1 MTPPGSD
8 RRDPRP
14 SLVAEPPVGGA
25 TETVTSPDPMERFAG
40 ARGWA
45 LFLDIDGTL
54 LDLAPHPERVVVP
67 ADLPGR
73 LRRLSRALDGALALV
88 SGRPLAGID
97 RLFPRELDA
106 VGTHGAEWRL
116 NDRTEVLALPGVVR
130 VGDRGS
136 DREGD
141 NVADKGGDRDCDRGA
156 AGGASGEVARGRGP
170 VGWPGAPSAGDPG
183 GADPR
188 GSAPAWLT
196 RGGPAAGPLARL
208 ERLPG
213 VWLEAKPRGLA
224 IHYRQAP
231 EQAEAT
237 RDLARALL
245 VALGPAYRLQAGKEV
260 LEILPAQASKGAG
273 IRRLMALPPY
283 RGRTPVFAGDD
294 LTDEDGFAAVNA
306 LGGLSIRVGTG
317 DGTQARYR
325 LATPAALRD
334 WLGRLEFHLAPAAE
348 PFSLFDYPKSRS
360 LP

>member
-1 MTPPGSD
+1 M
-8 RRDPRP
+8 
-14 SLVAEPPVGGA
+14 
-25 TETVTSPDPMERFAG
+25 TVTSPDPMERFTG

-67 ADLPGR
+67 ADLPER
-73 LRRLSRALDGALALV
+73 LRRLSWALGGALALV

-97 RLFPRELDA
+97 RLFPLELDA

-116 NDRTEVLALPGVVR
+116 NGRTEVLALPGVAR
-130 VGDRGS
+130 V
-136 DREGD
+136 
-141 NVADKGGDRDCDRGA
+141 VDRGA
-156 AGGASGEVARGRGP
+156 VGGASGEVARARGS

-183 GADPR
+183 GADPP
-188 GSAPAWLT
+188 GPALAWLP

-231 EQAEAT
+231 EWAEAT
-237 RDLARALL
+237 HHLARALL

-306 LGGLSIRVGTG
+306 LGGISIRVGRG
-317 DGTQARYR
+317 DGTQARHR

-334 WLGRLEFHLAPAAE
+334 WLRRLESHLVPAAE
-348 PFSLFDYPKSRS
+348 SFALVDDPKSRS

>member
-116 NDRTEVLALPGVVR
+116 NDRTEVLALPGV
-130 VGDRGS
+130 GDKG
-136 DREGD
+136 G
-141 NVADKGGDRDCDRGA
+141 DKGGDR
-156 AGGASGEVARGRGP
+156 GGDSG
-170 VGWPGAPSAGDPG
+170 
-183 GADPR
+183 
-188 GSAPAWLT
+188 LL

-231 EQAEAT
+231 EWAETT

>member
-116 NDRTEVLALPGVVR
+116 NDRTEVLALPGV
-130 VGDRGS
+130 GDKG
-136 DREGD
+136 G
-141 NVADKGGDRDCDRGA
+141 DKGGDR
-156 AGGASGEVARGRGP
+156 GGDSG
-170 VGWPGAPSAGDPG
+170 
-183 GADPR
+183 
-188 GSAPAWLT
+188 LL

-231 EQAEAT
+231 EWAETT

-317 DGTQARYR
+317 DGTQARHR

-334 WLGRLEFHLAPAAE
+334 WLGRLESHLAPAAE
-348 PFSLFDYPKSRS
+348 PFSLVDDPRSRS